1 MQERKQAY
9 NKIFFAVSSLATIF
23 VLTEIIMQLFGK
35 SICQAEGCKVVA
47 QHVRYGDLSI
57 LFIGIVTFSLLALLS
72 FLHLYLNKKGLDPLI
87 NLILIV
93 SLACEGFFTGYQA
106 FAIHTPCVL
115 CLIILGIMVTLGLLR
130 LLAGE
135 TALIAGFMSLAAVFS
150 MFYLVLPAT
159 KTVVL
164 PDQDRLILF
173 YSKECKHCAEIMKEF
188 EEHKMPVKHVEVN
201 GYAAYLKSMGIEH
214 VPTLYVN
221 SQYQK
226 IFITGKDAIRR
237 YLFTCSEA
245 SKTAEKSRQKVNSG
259 KTRKPKQ
266 AEDMGVTLD
275 IFSPQGILL
284 QPDIPVSD
292 NGMCKEDEVCKE

>member
-1 MQERKQAY
+1 MQELKQSY
-9 NKIFFAVSSLATIF
+9 NKIFFGVSSLATIF
-23 VLTEIIMQLFGK
+23 VLAEIIMQFFGK
-35 SICQAEGCKVVA
+35 SICQTEGCKVVA

-57 LFIGIVTFSLLALLS
+57 LFIGIVTFSLLAILS

-115 CLIILGIMVTLGLLR
+115 CLIILGIMVILGILR

-135 TALIAGFMSLAAVFS
+135 TALIAGFVSLAAVFG

-159 KTVVL
+159 TTVAL
-164 PDQDRLILF
+164 PEHDRLILF
-173 YSKECKHCAEIMKEF
+173 YGKECKHCAEIMREF
-188 EEHKMPVKHVEVN
+188 EENKMPVKHLEVN

-214 VPTLYVN
+214 VPTLFVN

-226 IFITGKDAIRR
+226 IFITGNDAIRR

-245 SKTAEKSRQKVNSG
+245 SKTTEKSKQKVKSGNSN
-259 KTRKPKQ
+259 KPRQ
-266 AEDMGVTLD
+266 SDDMGVTLD
-275 IFSPQGILL
+275 IFTPQGLL
-284 QPDIPVSD
+284 TQPDAPVSD
-292 NGMCKEDEVCKE
+292 SGMCKEDEVCKE

>member
-9 NKIFFAVSSLATIF
+9 DKLFFGVSSLATIF
-23 VLTEIIMQLFGK
+23 VLAEIIMQLFGK
-35 SICQAEGCKVVA
+35 SICQTEGCKVVA

-57 LFIGIVTFSLLALLS
+57 LFIGIVTFSLLAILS
-72 FLHLYLNKKGLDPLI
+72 FFALYLNKKGLDPLI

-115 CLIILGIMVTLGLLR
+115 CLIILGIMVALGVLR

-135 TALIAGFMSLAAVFS
+135 TALIAGFVSLAAVFS

-159 KTVVL
+159 TTLVL

-173 YSKECKHCAEIMKEF
+173 YSKECKHCAEIIKEF
-188 EEHKMPVKHVEVN
+188 EENKMPVKHLEVN
-201 GYAAYLKSMGIEH
+201 EYAPYLKSMGIEH

-245 SKTAEKSRQKVNSG
+245 SKTTEKPRQKVKSG
-259 KTRKPKQ
+259 KTKKPQ
-266 AEDMGVTLD
+266 QMDETGMTMD
-275 IFSPQGILL
+275 IFSPQEILTP
-284 QPDIPVSD
+284 PDAAASD
-292 NGMCKEDEVCKE
+292 SGMCKEDEVCK